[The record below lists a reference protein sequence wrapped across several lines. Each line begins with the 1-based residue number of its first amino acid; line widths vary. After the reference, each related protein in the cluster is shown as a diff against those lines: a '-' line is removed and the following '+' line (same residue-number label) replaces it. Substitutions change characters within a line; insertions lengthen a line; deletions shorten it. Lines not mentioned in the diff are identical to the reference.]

1 MNETLRLLYDRF
13 YIPLPMAES
22 EQEVETCHRQLIE
35 RLDKPE
41 RKLVLRIIDAQNLMI
56 EQRSVDSFICGFRL
70 AWEMANELN
79 HYMEERPEPEDDLGP
94 GGNPKFC
101 VTAKSGANRVKF
113 IMGGRRVK
121 RLPPCLQHNASGTGC
136 QGGAIIS
143 PQPSI

>member
-13 YIPLPMAES
+13 YTSPSLVES

-70 AWEMANELN
+70 AWEMANELKR
-79 HYMEERPEPEDDLGP
+79 YLEERPEPEDDIGP
-94 GGNPKFC
+94 D
-101 VTAKSGANRVKF
+101 ALA
-113 IMGGRRVK
+113 
-121 RLPPCLQHNASGTGC
+121 
-136 QGGAIIS
+136 
-143 PQPSI
+143 

>member
-13 YIPLPMAES
+13 YIPLSMAES

-70 AWEMANELN
+70 AWKMANELN
-79 HYMEERPEPEDDLGP
+79 HYMEERPELEDDPGP
-94 GGNPKFC
+94 D
-101 VTAKSGANRVKF
+101 A
-113 IMGGRRVK
+113 
-121 RLPPCLQHNASGTGC
+121 LL
-136 QGGAIIS
+136 
-143 PQPSI
+143 

>member
-70 AWEMANELN
+70 AWKMANELN
-79 HYMEERPEPEDDLGP
+79 HYMEERPEPEDDPGP
-94 GGNPKFC
+94 D
-101 VTAKSGANRVKF
+101 A
-113 IMGGRRVK
+113 
-121 RLPPCLQHNASGTGC
+121 LL
-136 QGGAIIS
+136 
-143 PQPSI
+143 

>member
-13 YIPLPMAES
+13 YTSPSMVES

-70 AWEMANELN
+70 AWVMANELN
-79 HYMEERPEPEDDLGP
+79 RYLEERPEPEDDIGP
-94 GGNPKFC
+94 D
-101 VTAKSGANRVKF
+101 ALA
-113 IMGGRRVK
+113 
-121 RLPPCLQHNASGTGC
+121 
-136 QGGAIIS
+136 
-143 PQPSI
+143 

>member
-13 YIPLPMAES
+13 YIPLSMAES

-70 AWEMANELN
+70 TWKIANELN
-79 HYMEERPEPEDDLGP
+79 HYMEERPEPEDDP
-94 GGNPKFC
+94 
-101 VTAKSGANRVKF
+101 
-113 IMGGRRVK
+113 
-121 RLPPCLQHNASGTGC
+121 
-136 QGGAIIS
+136 S
-143 PQPSI
+143 PDALL